1 MKTVLVLSLVLVSAC
16 GAAVRDIGRT
26 MSDAADI
33 ACVLFA
39 TDHQGEI
46 QSLSPRQWCDIKHN
60 FDPFLDEILAAQLAA
75 GSRLGIHSPTPTA
88 PTAPTETPSQE

>member
-26 MSDAADI
+26 INDAADI

-39 TDHQGEI
+39 ADHEAELA
-46 QSLSPRQWCDIKHN
+46 SLSPRQWCDIKRN

-75 GSRLGIHSPTPTA
+75 GSRLGIHSQA